1 MSDDSGEGWKR
12 CRDQD
17 QGSVS
22 TYEKEKTTD
31 TNISTII
38 FVLQHHL
45 QHLIIGFG
53 MSIANPFSYIGH
65 WRNNC
70 PMEEILENE
79 P

>member
-1 MSDDSGEGWKR
+1 MSEDSSEAWKR

-22 TYEKEKTTD
+22 IYEKEKTTE

-38 FVLQHHL
+38 FVL
-45 QHLIIGFG
+45 
-53 MSIANPFSYIGH
+53 YIGH
-65 WRNNC
+65 WRSNC

-79 P
+79 A